1 MGACSIDGG
10 GCPCNRKEPDVSKLQ
25 EYLCHYMHNGQVHS
39 ATVDAY
45 SIEDAQARLRSM
57 VTGVVDCALGER
69 DDT

>member
-1 MGACSIDGG
+1 
-10 GCPCNRKEPDVSKLQ
+10 
-25 EYLCHYMHNGQVHS
+25 MHNGQVHS

-45 SIEDAQARLRSM
+45 SMEDAQARLRSM